1 MTRWLIIAAALALLF
16 WLSATATLRLVGQGG
31 GDLVKGTEIAV
42 PSGQQVWFLDRDIS
56 VSGDAGQMGDAL
68 RGLYRFVAPGIG
80 GDAENRLQ
88 FEIVSGDLLHLCGVV
103 RAISEA
109 ENSAPPEQ
117 IVIAMAAKET
127 PQGSSDPGVVKYFEA
142 FQVADGTCIR
152 EVF

>member
-1 MTRWLIIAAALALLF
+1 MTRWLIIAAALALSF

-56 VSGDAGQMGDAL
+56 VSGDAGQTGDAL
-68 RGLYRFVAPGIG
+68 RGLYRFVAPEIG
-80 GDAENRLQ
+80 GPLENRLQ
-88 FEIVSGDLLHLCGVV
+88 FEIVSEDLFHLCGVV

-117 IVIAMAAKET
+117 IVIAMAAEET
-127 PQGSSDPGVVKYFEA
+127 LLGSSDPDVVKYFEA
-142 FQVADGTCIR
+142 FRVADDACIR